1 MTSGWPSM
9 NQDGAAME
17 RPALGA
23 HRPPPGVD
31 HDEEDDDDERPIGDP
46 DADED
51 WDDDDWD
58 DLDEEDDDEEPL
70 QLVARQLA
78 PRLAQEGNWLRP
90 AQPRAGS

>member
-1 MTSGWPSM
+1 MTSGWTLTNLEGP
-9 NQDGAAME
+9 AAE
-17 RPALGA
+17 RLPLAA

-51 WDDDDWD
+51 WDDEDWD

-70 QLVARQLA
+70 QLVARHIA
-78 PRLAQEGNWLRP
+78 PRLAPEGNGLRLV
-90 AQPRAGS
+90 QPRAGS